1 MPQTFSSFLPIASCH
16 TRPDGLSRR
25 HLLGALGAAAALPL
39 ALDARAAPARPE
51 DTSPIKIAQST
62 DLSGPLADLGQAMSQ
77 GAKAYFSALNAKG
90 GINGRPIELMVVDD
104 GYDIQRALANAKSF
118 IEDRSC
124 FAIFNCLG
132 TPMVESMLPS
142 VIESGMPFFSP
153 ITGAMSAHPKNV
165 RNVFNIRA
173 SYADET
179 AYLVKHLATISTKN
193 VAIVYQNNSFGSD
206 VLSAARQSLAK
217 HQLKDTDIVSVEN
230 NSANASAAAAKIAAS
245 QAEAVI
251 IGLAGKPAVDF
262 VKALRQQRKTLPVF
276 ALSVVGAA
284 ATLKAMGD
292 DAIGITVSQIV
303 PLPGMVPE
311 FQQAWKA
318 SGAAMEP
325 SHQGLEGYLNAQV
338 FAEVL
343 RRAGRNP
350 TRNSFIDSAWNLK
363 RYDLAGYEVSFTDS
377 TQSASRYVDL
387 TMVGRNGRFIH

>member
-1 MPQTFSSFLPIASCH
+1 MTQTLSPLVPTASCNL
-16 TRPDGLSRR
+16 RQNSLSRR
-25 HLLGALGAAAALPL
+25 HLLGALAALPL
-39 ALDARAAPARPE
+39 ALDVRAAPARPE
-51 DTSPIKIAQST
+51 DTGPIRIAQST

-90 GINGRPIELMVVDD
+90 GINGRLIELTVADD
-104 GYDIQRALANAKSF
+104 GYDIQRAVANAKSF
-118 IEDRSC
+118 IEDRSY

-179 AYLVKHLATISTKN
+179 AHLVKHLATIGTKN

-230 NSANASAAAAKIAAS
+230 NSANASAAATQIAGS

-262 VKALRQQRKTLPVF
+262 VKALRQQRKAMPVF
-276 ALSVVGAA
+276 ALSVVGAS

-292 DAIGITVSQIV
+292 DAFGITVSQIV

-318 SGAAMEP
+318 SSATMEP

-338 FAEVL
+338 FAEIL

-350 TRNSFIDSAWNLK
+350 TRSSFIESAWSLK
-363 RYDLAGYEVSFTDS
+363 RYDLGSHEVSFSDS
-377 TQSASRYVDL
+377 AQSASRYVDL